1 MRTRLILPGFRLPSY
16 NTLMQNMAFVRSSW
30 GRRKIQLEIG
40 ALKAEVAALL
50 QSDGNQKAWNRERTI
65 SWPIHVYFTYHK
77 SGRAYDHDNALMSAN
92 KFIVDT
98 MVQLGMLQDDD
109 PAHVTPHLPEYVR
122 CKRGEEKVI
131 VDVD

>member
-1 MRTRLILPGFRLPSY
+1 MRNRLILPGFRLPSY
-16 NTLMQNMAFVRSSW
+16 NSLQQNALFMKSGRGRGMLM
-30 GRRKIQLEIG
+30 GKIKQI
-40 ALKAEVAALL
+40 KADVAVLL
-50 QSDGNQKAWNRERTI
+50 QSAENQNAWTQERTLSYPLHI
-65 SWPIHVYFTYHK
+65 YFTYYK

-92 KFIVDT
+92 KFIIDT

-109 PAHVTPHLPEYVR
+109 PAHVTPHLPEYVK